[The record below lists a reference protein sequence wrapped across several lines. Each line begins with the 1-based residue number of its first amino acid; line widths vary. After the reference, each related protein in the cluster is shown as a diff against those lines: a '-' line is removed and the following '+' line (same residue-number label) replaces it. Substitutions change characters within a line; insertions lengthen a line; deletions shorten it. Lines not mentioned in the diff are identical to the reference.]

1 MIAMQFMHTELYS
14 LRRNGLPELHEGLR
28 GGLLLPSS
36 DWTVLQK
43 VIPVALYL
51 RERQEMRA
59 QGEGGG
65 GRGGQRGLGEVYVR
79 SGEYSDMARQGRGGS
94 SVQE

>member
-1 MIAMQFMHTELYS
+1 MIALQFMHTELYS

-51 RERQEMRA
+51 RERQETRA
-59 QGEGGG
+59 QEGGAG
-65 GRGGQRGLGEVYVR
+65 GGQRGLGEVYMYEV
-79 SGEYSDMARQGRGGS
+79 
-94 SVQE
+94 

>member
-1 MIAMQFMHTELYS
+1 MIALQFMHTELYS
-14 LRRNGLPELHEGLR
+14 LRRNGLPELYEGLR

-51 RERQEMRA
+51 RERQETRTQEGGA
-59 QGEGGG
+59 GGGAGGG
-65 GRGGQRGLGEVYVR
+65 GGTERIG
-79 SGEYSDMARQGRGGS
+79 
-94 SVQE
+94 

>member
-1 MIAMQFMHTELYS
+1 MIALQFMHTELYS
-14 LRRNGLPELHEGLR
+14 LRRNSLPELHEGLR

-36 DWTVLQK
+36 DWAVLQK

-51 RERQEMRA
+51 RERQETRA
-59 QGEGGG
+59 QEGEAG

-79 SGEYSDMARQGRGGS
+79 SGEYSDMARQGRRGS